1 MTAPPV
7 DAGGAREVPA
17 GDLTV
22 FDAELPF
29 TERTTYWARVLLRN
43 QLHAHEARRS
53 LVEDATL
60 IIHELVSNC
69 MDHGYPCPNETLRV
83 GWRLSPEA
91 LELHVT
97 DCGPDPRCP
106 QCHPG
111 GAVAASGAS
120 SADGG
125 RGPHVVPRDAAYDEQ
140 RGRGLLL
147 VEALSDHWEVES
159 TERST
164 TVRVSIS
171 RA

>member
-7 DAGGAREVPA
+7 DTGAPRGDSSA
-17 GDLTV
+17 DLTV

-53 LVEDATL
+53 LVENATL

-69 MDHGYPCPNETLRV
+69 MDHGYPCPNETLKV

-111 GAVAASGAS
+111 GAAGSTHT
-120 SADGG
+120 DGG
-125 RGPHVVPRDAAYDEQ
+125 RGPRIVPRDAAYDEQ

-147 VEALSDHWEVES
+147 VDALSDHWEVES
-159 TERST
+159 TESST